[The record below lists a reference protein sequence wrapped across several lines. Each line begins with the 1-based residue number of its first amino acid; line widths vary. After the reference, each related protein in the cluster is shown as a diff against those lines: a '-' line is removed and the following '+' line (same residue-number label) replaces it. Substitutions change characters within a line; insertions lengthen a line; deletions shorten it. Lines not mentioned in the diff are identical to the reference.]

1 MPEEQKKGFVL
12 YFSNYDSVAGL
23 TMEQRG
29 ELFSALYEY
38 ARAAAAD
45 PAAEM
50 QAALSA
56 HPAMAME
63 TRMAFSFMAET
74 VRRDTEKWW
83 EKHRRYQ
90 AAARRRQGKDPEKEA
105 VGGLRGSWAY
115 V

>member
-12 YFSNYDSVAGL
+12 YFSSYDNVAGL
-23 TMEQRG
+23 SPEQRG

-50 QAALSA
+50 RAVLPD
-56 HPAMAME
+56 HPAMDLE
-63 TRMAFSFMAET
+63 TRMTFSFIAET
-74 VRRDTEKWW
+74 IRRDTEKWW
-83 EKHRRYQ
+83 EKHRLYQ
-90 AAARRRQGKDPEKEA
+90 AAARTRLGKAAAEPHPGSGEA
-105 VGGLRGSWAY
+105 WAY